1 MLLCYNTVKAGRLVM
16 MMLRLNYKYLLTR
29 LVAAVLADSRT
40 LVAVGLEAEQAI
52 DTKKWTYMWR

>member
-1 MLLCYNTVKAGRLVM
+1 M